1 MKLRTLVAALAA
13 LSAGAAL
20 AIPATYNLDPA
31 HTYPSFVTDHMGGLS
46 KWRGKFTKSSGTVV
60 LDRAAKTGTIDIKI
74 DPASIDFGHVKLN
87 EHVKSPDMFDVAKY
101 PEITYKGKFTKFN
114 GDVPKEIEGE
124 LTMHGVTKPV
134 KLKIDDFL
142 CKQHPML
149 KREVCGAEADGEFS
163 RDAFGIDFGKQM
175 GFKQEVKLQ
184 IQVEGIKLD

>member
-31 HTYPSFVTDHMGGLS
+31 HTYPSFVADHMGGLS

-74 DPASIDFGHVKLN
+74 DPASIDFGHGKLN

>member
-1 MKLRTLVAALAA
+1 MKLRTLVAVLAA

-20 AIPATYNLDPA
+20 AIPVTYNLDPA

-46 KWRGKFTKSSGTVV
+46 QWRGKFTKSSGKVV
-60 LDRAAKTGTIDIKI
+60 LDRAAKIGTIDIKI
-74 DPASIDFGHVKLN
+74 DPASIDLGHAKLN

-101 PEITYKGKFTKFN
+101 PEITYKGKFTKFD

-124 LTMHGVTKPV
+124 LTMHGITKPV

-149 KREVCGAEADGEFS
+149 KREVCGAEAEATFN
-163 RDAFGIDFGKQM
+163 RDDFGIDYGKQM
-175 GFKQEVKLQ
+175 GFKQEVKLE
-184 IQVEGIKLD
+184 IQVEGIRID